1 MRDDNPDDAVLKM
14 SGLQSIPVKVEAA
27 AAEAYRTENLK
38 PLLLQL
44 EQALQELIDNGSP
57 TLIDLA
63 AMPFSAQDEQD
74 LRDRLGRGEVSA
86 TLDAF
91 GPTLIQE
98 TAYPGVWLVE
108 HQDAQQRRLTLHL
121 EVARAPG
128 ILLTPQDDLADSLA
142 ALRRANLIS
151 SAAPTEDLP

>member
-1 MRDDNPDDAVLKM
+1 MREDDADSAVAKM
-14 SGLQSIPVKVEAA
+14 NGLQSIPVKVEAA
-27 AAEAYRTENLK
+27 AAEAYRTQNLQ

-44 EQALQELIDNGSP
+44 EQALQELVDNGSP
-57 TLIDLA
+57 ALIDLS
-63 AMPFSAQDEQD
+63 AMPFSTQDEQD
-74 LRDRLGRGEVSA
+74 LRERLGRGEVSA
-86 TLDAF
+86 MIDAF

-142 ALRRANLIS
+142 ALRRDNLTS
-151 SAAPTEDLP
+151 SAAPTEDVP

>member
-1 MRDDNPDDAVLKM
+1 MRDNDADDAVPKM
-14 SGLQSIPVKVEAA
+14 NSLQSIPVRVEPSADGT
-27 AAEAYRTENLK
+27 YRTENLT

-44 EQALQELIDNGSP
+44 EEALRELLENGSASV
-57 TLIDLA
+57 IDLS

-74 LRDRLGRGEVSA
+74 LRERLGQGEVSA
-86 TLDAF
+86 TIDAF

-108 HQDAQQRRLTLHL
+108 HQDAQQQRLTLHL

-142 ALRRANLIS
+142 ALRRDNLNS
-151 SAAPTEDLP
+151 SDAPTEDLP

>member
-1 MRDDNPDDAVLKM
+1 MRDDNADDAVPKM
-14 SGLQSIPVKVEAA
+14 SGLQSIPVKVEASA
-27 AAEAYRTENLK
+27 DGLHRTENLR

-44 EQALQELIDNGSP
+44 EEALRGLLENGSSSV
-57 TLIDLA
+57 IDLS

-74 LRDRLGRGEVSA
+74 LREWLGQGEVSA
-86 TLDAF
+86 TIEAF

-108 HQDAQQRRLTLHL
+108 HQDAQRQRLTLHL
-121 EVARAPG
+121 EVAHAPG

-142 ALRRANLIS
+142 ALRRGNLNS
-151 SAAPTEDLP
+151 SDAQTEDVQ